1 MPCPTVR
8 IKSKNPEQ
16 GDFVVINASDY
27 DAATMTLFEIP
38 PPPPAPPAP
47 PPPAPAAPDALA
59 KLGANWRDGDVAEM
73 RAIAAAISGRAVDNK
88 DQAVAVIEAALK
100 AKL

>member
-1 MPCPTVR
+1 MNCPTLR
-8 IKSKNPEQ
+8 IKSTNPEQ
-16 GDFVVINASDY
+16 GEFVVINASDF
-27 DAATMTLFEIP
+27 DPVTMTLFEIP
-38 PPPPAPPAP
+38 PPPPAPDAP
-47 PPPAPAAPDALA
+47 PPVLPPPDALA

-100 AKL
+100 AKG